1 MRESTLSFDKQRN
14 AAVRRVIGWQKDIET
29 RRQLHLA
36 TLKEMRHDWNALEKR
51 LREIIDGDQLELF
64 PGADV
69 GQPRCLLDTETLW
82 TLLMEKDLELR
93 LFRIDVPG
101 ENPAFF
107 MDAILS
113 DKIAAAQA
121 GEGAPNAP
129 DSLIGPIGRRLTRFV
144 GSEKGQAM
152 MSAVM
157 ACTEAIA
164 GGTALAKKLHKAL
177 DKLLTS
183 VPPPVAAIDPNRVLP
198 TAGTH
203 EFREYFKGRL
213 RPVRQRGIL
222 ATLEDPELKP
232 DLFYRAAEAGG
243 MVPGGIYVAVSLFGG
258 AARSCFVDT
267 TAVRVMRLEE
277 WRSATVT
284 SADKAF
290 DGHRLGFK
298 FLASDG
304 EWYVCLDWTT
314 AIRLVRYKLWDPR
327 DFQERGKDPA
337 VLTAAGFKESASP
350 WAVEEALQGVESGP
364 EAKIIV
370 GYSGRGSPGLFL
382 IAAEPTGGGTSAYP
396 PNCMMLLRLVDL
408 DNFECDYPTFQQAV
422 PSTFAPKESC
432 YWIASL
438 GGRRINYGG
447 KDYVIGP
454 IETAILVNLETDG
467 DAPKPKRAEK
477 AKKSAKPDAAGE
489 SE

>member
-1 MRESTLSFDKQRN
+1 M
-14 AAVRRVIGWQKDIET
+14 
-29 RRQLHLA
+29 
-36 TLKEMRHDWNALEKR
+36 
-51 LREIIDGDQLELF
+51 
-64 PGADV
+64 
-69 GQPRCLLDTETLW
+69 
-82 TLLMEKDLELR
+82 
-93 LFRIDVPG
+93 
-101 ENPAFF
+101 
-107 MDAILS
+107 
-113 DKIAAAQA
+113 
-121 GEGAPNAP
+121 
-129 DSLIGPIGRRLTRFV
+129 
-144 GSEKGQAM
+144 
-152 MSAVM
+152 
-157 ACTEAIA
+157 
-164 GGTALAKKLHKAL
+164 AKKLRKAL

-232 DLFYRAAEAGG
+232 DVFYRAAEAGG

-258 AARSCFVDT
+258 AGRSCFVDT

-277 WRSATVT
+277 WRWATVT

-350 WAVEEALQGVESGP
+350 WAVEEALQGVELGP

-370 GYSGRGSPGLFL
+370 GYSGRGRPGLFL

-396 PNCMMLLRLVDL
+396 PNCMMLLRLVDP
-408 DNFECDYPTFQQAV
+408 DNLERDYQTLTLATQTVAPMTADAGTLPPNCPLCCAWHGRLVFAGQIGNPQNWYMSAVGDYTNFDYPTFQQAV